1 MSRRRLAALLPLL
14 ENIDRL
20 LADRLCT
27 FAERTQPP
35 AEAELVAI
43 AAGLTGHWR
52 DRGHACLPL
61 RSLPAYLLS
70 PRLEA
75 PVFLPRAEE
84 LLAALHRSALVCT
97 AETAAAPDARPTPLV
112 LDAQDRLYF
121 WRYFQ
126 AEQRLASRL
135 RELAQKP
142 PAALEVAR
150 VAPLFAQLFPQ
161 PEGDYQAWA
170 AAACLLRPLW
180 LICGG
185 PGTGKTTTVAK
196 LLALELEARDAPPR
210 IALAAPTGKAATRLY
225 EALGQQLEKLPI
237 AAALREHLPR
247 QARTLHRLLKF
258 EPRRESFG
266 HHARNPVPYELL
278 VVDEASMV
286 DLLLMDA
293 LFAALPPQGR
303 IVLLGDKDQLAS
315 VETGSVFGDLSAAAI
330 GGGFRSETRAA
341 LAPLLG
347 EKLPPEDPPRLPD
360 TAVELVRSYRFE
372 NQPGI
377 GALASAI
384 RQRQSAAALAVLAEA
399 RPDVGIRPHPGHRAD
414 LLAPLETHLEAYL
427 ATRDPGEA
435 LEQLGRFRLIAVFRS
450 GPWGVEALNLE
461 LERYLLDRYGH
472 PTGPRFYAK
481 KPILVR
487 ANDYENELFNGDLGV
502 VWEEPGHSWA
512 FFPDGRGGLR
522 RLALAKLPVHDTAWA
537 MTVHQ
542 SQGSELDHV
551 LFVLPDKDHPLLGR
565 ELLYTGITRAR
576 KRVDLVGTPALIE
589 AAIGRKSERHSGLLD
604 ALQAPGSASR

>member
-1 MSRRRLAALLPLL
+1 MSRRRLTALLPLL

-27 FAERTQPP
+27 FAEREQPP
-35 AEAELVAI
+35 AEGELVAI

-61 RSLPAYLLS
+61 RSLPEYLLS

-75 PVFLPRAEE
+75 PVFLPRAAE
-84 LLAALHRSALVCT
+84 LLAALRRSTLVVS
-97 AETAAAPDARPTPLV
+97 AQVAATPEARPTPLV
-112 LDAQDRLYF
+112 LDGQDRLYF

-142 PAALEVAR
+142 PAALEVAK
-150 VAPLFAQLFPQ
+150 VAPLFAKLFPE
-161 PEGDYQAWA
+161 PEKDRQAWA

-237 AAALREHLPR
+237 ADTLREHLPR

-258 EPRRESFG
+258 EPRRERFG
-266 HHARNPVPYELL
+266 HNARNPLPYELL

-330 GGGFRSETRAA
+330 DGGFRPETRAA

-347 EKLPPEDPPRLPD
+347 GDALPPEDPPRLPD

-377 GALASAI
+377 GALATAI
-384 RQRQSAAALAVLAEA
+384 RQRQVEKALEVLAET
-399 RPDVGIRPHPGHRAD
+399 RPDVGIRPHPEKRED
-414 LLAPLETHLEAYL
+414 LLAPFEAHLEAYL
-427 ATRDPGEA
+427 ATQDPGEA
-435 LEQLGRFRLIAVFRS
+435 LDQLSRFRLIAVFR
-450 GPWGVEALNLE
+450 GGLWGVEALNLD
-461 LERYLLDRYGH
+461 LERHLLNQYGH
-472 PTGPRFYAK
+472 PTGGRFYAK

-551 LFVLPDKDHPLLGR
+551 LFVLPDRDHPLLGR

-589 AAIGRKSERHSGLLD
+589 AAIQRPSVRHSGLLD
-604 ALQAPGSASR
+604 ALQAP